1 MKPQTVIALMVLVTS
16 LGCSTQNE
24 DKPSCEEACRV
35 ANMSNNDLK
44 AKFGSKEVPKRYA
57 FAAPFVEGES
67 YKEFKV
73 CLDEA
78 VKQKTTTDA
87 LGCSERAHKVCVTVC
102 EQAP

>member
-1 MKPQTVIALMVLVTS
+1 MKLQTLMAVMVLMTT
-16 LGCSTQNE
+16 LGCSPKSKG
-24 DKPSCEEACRV
+24 KPSCEEACRV

-44 AKFGSKEVPKRYA
+44 AKFGTKEVPKRYA
-57 FAAPFVEGES
+57 FAAPYVEGVS
-67 YKEFKV
+67 YKEFKL

-87 LGCSERAHKVCVTVC
+87 LGCSERAHNVCVTVC